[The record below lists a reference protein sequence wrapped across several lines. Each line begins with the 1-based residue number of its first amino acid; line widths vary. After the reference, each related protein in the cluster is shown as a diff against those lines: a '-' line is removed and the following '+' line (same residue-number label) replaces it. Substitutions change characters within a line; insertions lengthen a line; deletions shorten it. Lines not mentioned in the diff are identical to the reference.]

1 MIYDTDICTWR
12 FEKCHGLHK
21 FYIWPQQ
28 LGDDRKDL
36 EENRKGNVWLLTFVE
51 GGVTSKTRLHMHAVD
66 HK

>member
-28 LGDDRKDL
+28 LGDDGKNL
-36 EENRKGNVWLLTFVE
+36 EENRKGIAHLVE